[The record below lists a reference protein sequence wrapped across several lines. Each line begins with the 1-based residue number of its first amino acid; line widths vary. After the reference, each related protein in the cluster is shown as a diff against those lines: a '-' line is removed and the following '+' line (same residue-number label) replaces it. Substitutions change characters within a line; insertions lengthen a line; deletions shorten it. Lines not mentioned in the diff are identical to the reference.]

1 MASRQELGRKTGTEA
16 NIILEGECFFILVN
30 ISRSNQNRSAI
41 WNTACCVPSVTGQ
54 QSLQRGGR
62 LVFAG
67 GGSGKRNSLRRLP
80 SCVSRMVVAFL
91 ACPIPPPDPTPE
103 YHQAILQFSF
113 PSSMQIGDGEK
124 EKKKKTQK
132 TYQDPET
139 CIHSTQDSACC
150 QVQGIILMATR
161 RGEGRKRV
169 ERHTQGR
176 FLGLAYIA
184 EQGEEPEETSPPG
197 RKFPRSLLLVYPV
210 PLGRRGR
217 GHSKQAQRVPVR
229 GGGGVLLEEGGGLG
243 ILNHTPKVLAN
254 NPRSICGL
262 HGFPAG
268 PRGC

>member
-1 MASRQELGRKTGTEA
+1 MEYSLLCTVGHGTAESP
-16 NIILEGECFFILVN
+16 E
-30 ISRSNQNRSAI
+30 
-41 WNTACCVPSVTGQ
+41 
-54 QSLQRGGR
+54 GGR

-67 GGSGKRNSLRRLP
+67 GGSGKRNCLRRLP

-124 EKKKKTQK
+124 ENKKTQK

-169 ERHTQGR
+169 ERHTQCR

-217 GHSKQAQRVPVR
+217 AFQTGTASPSE
-229 GGGGVLLEEGGGLG
+229 GGGGCCWKREGGWE
-243 ILNHTPKVLAN
+243 
-254 NPRSICGL
+254 S
-262 HGFPAG
+262 
-268 PRGC
+268 

>member
-1 MASRQELGRKTGTEA
+1 
-16 NIILEGECFFILVN
+16 
-30 ISRSNQNRSAI
+30 
-41 WNTACCVPSVTGQ
+41 
-54 QSLQRGGR
+54 
-62 LVFAG
+62 
-67 GGSGKRNSLRRLP
+67 
-80 SCVSRMVVAFL
+80 
-91 ACPIPPPDPTPE
+91 
-103 YHQAILQFSF
+103 
-113 PSSMQIGDGEK
+113 
-124 EKKKKTQK
+124 
-132 TYQDPET
+132 
-139 CIHSTQDSACC
+139 
-150 QVQGIILMATR
+150 MATR

-169 ERHTQGR
+169 ERHTQCR

-217 GHSKQAQRVPVR
+217 AFQTGTASPSE
-229 GGGGVLLEEGGGLG
+229 GGGGVLLEEGGLG